1 MELEQIIAGL
11 SPALRKQIIM
21 GSDFPEPEYAKTPSP
36 SLNKALGGGLVY
48 GRQVLIWG
56 NKSASKSST
65 MLQLIALAQAVGKVC
80 AWIDAESSFDPKWA
94 TTLGVDTT
102 KLIVSKAQTVNNMVD
117 VGTHLMQAGV
127 DIIVV
132 DSISSLLPAVYFDKD
147 SNDLKDLVDTKQ
159 IGAEARDMTN
169 AVKMLNY
176 ANQGHT
182 LLILIS
188 QTRNSFG
195 SMHASL
201 IPTGGKAVQFYS
213 STIIKLFSSESE
225 NQAIKGDTFIGDKIV
240 QRTIGRKVNW
250 DITFNKTGAGFRS
263 GEYHFYFDGS
273 HIGVDTVNDA
283 VDLAIEEGIITGKG
297 WYYYG
302 DELKI
307 QGKDNVVKWFRE
319 SPDRLKELEARL
331 V

>member
-1 MELEQIIAGL
+1 MDVAEIIAGL
-11 SPALRKQIIM
+11 SPALRKKILM
-21 GSDFPEPEYAKTPSP
+21 GSEFPKPEYAKTPSP
-36 SLNKALGGGLVY
+36 SLNKALGGGFVY
-48 GRQVLIWG
+48 GRQVLVWG

-65 MLQLIALAQAVGKVC
+65 LLQLIALAQAVGKVC

-94 TTLGVDTT
+94 TTLGVDIT
-102 KLIVSKAQTVNNMVD
+102 KLIVSKAQTINDMVD
-117 VGTHLMQAGV
+117 VGTQLMKAGV

-132 DSISSLLPAVYFDKD
+132 DSISSLLPAIYFEKD

-213 STIIKLFSSESE
+213 STIVKLFSSESE
-225 NQAIKGDTFIGDKIV
+225 NQAIKKKLHIGDKV
-240 QRTIGRKVNW
+240 VEQTVGREVNW
-250 DITFNKTGAGFRS
+250 DITFNKTAAGFRS
-263 GEYHFYFDGS
+263 GKFHFYFAGN

-283 VDLAIEEGIITGKG
+283 VDLAIGEGIITGKG
-297 WYYYG
+297 WYSYG
-302 DELKI
+302 ETKI
-307 QGKDNVVKWFRE
+307 QGKESMVDWFRDN
-319 SPDRLKELEARL
+319 PDKLVELEAQL